1 MINLQ
6 KIHDEVISAFKENED
21 LFNAFK
27 ELREIGT
34 EKSNFESSK
43 KIFEVTNALCKK
55 SKRIMLEDCSVET
68 KSYYSRNNRIG
79 INQGGLGTMGGYSS
93 QLSVFNSRYRGDSD
107 DLKVVKKI
115 LTDDIIFSK
124 LIQAVNKNSVKDL
137 KKLRNYYLNEKP
149 KEFSGDFK
157 IEVGDNLIFDFNSSG
172 WINDIMIKDSSGS
185 KADEYLGIREVHS
198 ILNNE
203 FNENKLFENDS
214 IEEMREFAKEVS
226 DIELKTI
233 KVFLLFFKKKKEIK
247 AKISESIKTIKQQ
260 NKAFIKEDEFLSS
273 ILNLIKAFDN
283 L

>member
-1 MINLQ
+1 MNLQ
-6 KIHDEVISAFKENED
+6 KIHDEIISAFKENED

-43 KIFEVTNALCKK
+43 KLFEVTNALCKK
-55 SKRIMLEDCSVET
+55 SKRIMLEDCSIEV
-68 KSYYSRNNRIG
+68 KSYYSKSQKVG
-79 INQGGLGTMGGYSS
+79 INQMGLGTMGSYSS
-93 QLSVFNSRYRGDSD
+93 QLSVFNSRYRASD
-107 DLKVVKKI
+107 DDSKIVRKI
-115 LTDDIIFSK
+115 LTDDIVFSK

-172 WINDIMIKDSSGS
+172 GINDIMIKDSSGS
-185 KADEYLGIREVHS
+185 KADEYSSVREVERY
-198 ILNNE
+198 LNTGINDRI
-203 FNENKLFENDS
+203 FDNDS
-214 IEEMREFAKEVS
+214 VEEMREFAKEVS

-260 NKAFIKEDEFLSS
+260 NKAFIKEDAFLTS
-273 ILNLIKAFDN
+273 ILNPIKAFDN

>member
-1 MINLQ
+1 MNLQ

-27 ELREIGT
+27 ELREIGE
-34 EKSNFESSK
+34 EKSKFESSK
-43 KIFEVTNALCKK
+43 KFFEVTDALCKK

-68 KSYYSRNNRIG
+68 NSFYSKTQKVG
-79 INQGGLGTMGGYSS
+79 INQSGLGIMGGYYS
-93 QLSVFNSRYRGDSD
+93 QLRGLDSD
-107 DLKVVKKI
+107 DDSKVIKKI

-149 KEFSGDFK
+149 KEFSGNFK
-157 IEVGDNLIFDFNSSG
+157 IEVGDNLIFDFNSNG
-172 WINDIMIKDSSGS
+172 RVNDIMIKDSSGS
-185 KADEYLGIREVHS
+185 KADEYLSISEVS
-198 ILNNE
+198 RILNNE
-203 FNENKLFENDS
+203 FNGNKLFDNDS
-214 IEEMREFAKEVS
+214 VEEMGEFAKEVS

-233 KVFLLFFKKKKEIK
+233 KVFLFLFKKKKEIK
-247 AKISESIKTIKQQ
+247 AKISESINKIKQQ

-273 ILNLIKAFDN
+273 ILNPIKAFDN